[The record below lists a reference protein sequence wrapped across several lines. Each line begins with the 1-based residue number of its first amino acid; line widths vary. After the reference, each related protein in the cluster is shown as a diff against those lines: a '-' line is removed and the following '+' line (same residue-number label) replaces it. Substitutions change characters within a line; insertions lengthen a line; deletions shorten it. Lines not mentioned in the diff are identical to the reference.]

1 MAVAAY
7 QIKNEPPKWLVDR
20 AQRLLLCGYSA
31 KRISEL
37 VEIPQWYVETLK
49 QRGMF

>member
-1 MAVAAY
+1 MANAAY

-31 KRISEL
+31 KRIAEL
-37 VEIPQWYVETLK
+37 VEIPEWYVAILK
-49 QRGMF
+49 NRGIF